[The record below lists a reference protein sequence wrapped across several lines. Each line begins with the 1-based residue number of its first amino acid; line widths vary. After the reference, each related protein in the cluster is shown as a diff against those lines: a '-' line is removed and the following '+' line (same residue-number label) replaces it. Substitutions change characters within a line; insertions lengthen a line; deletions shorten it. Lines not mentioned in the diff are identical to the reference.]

1 MLSIINLLSIVI
13 SPYGAVWCY
22 YKNIRFFLSIFPF
35 RSHIYVI
42 SVQFRQFVARNLLT
56 VYFCFLFFVVFLSVF
71 MLPLPQLTVVT
82 SSRSLLWVYRLNLQ
96 CLRDFFLFLFL
107 TRTIS
112 YKANC
117 PGVFFPLMKFPMQ
130 ILILRGSLV
139 LLRNSFLIFT
149 LSFLVWWCSLPIFP
163 NTSTFPSFQVS
174 FGILYLVVL
183 LLPLIFFSLFSFVR
197 HIFQCLIPF
206 LYHGC
211 KFLWFASE
219 YSFLFHFFTNTFM
232 SSIFVC
238 SLTSSCNL

>member
-1 MLSIINLLSIVI
+1 MGVSTQSSMLARFLPPSFLDT
-13 SPYGAVWCY
+13 Y
-22 YKNIRFFLSIFPF
+22 NILQGQLPG
-35 RSHIYVI
+35 
-42 SVQFRQFVARNLLT
+42 
-56 VYFCFLFFVVFLSVF
+56 CF
-71 MLPLPQLTVVT
+71 
-82 SSRSLLWVYRLNLQ
+82 
-96 CLRDFFLFLFL
+96 
-107 TRTIS
+107 
-112 YKANC
+112 
-117 PGVFFPLMKFPMQ
+117 FFPLMKFPMQ

-139 LLRNSFLIFT
+139 LLGNSFLIFT
-149 LSFLVWWCSLPIFP
+149 LSFLAWWCSLPIFP

-183 LLPLIFFSLFSFVR
+183 LLPLILFSLFSFVR
-197 HIFQCLIPF
+197 HIFQCLIPL